1 MNYRSKKLAEND
13 CKLYLIT
20 PPKIDL
26 EKFSIELNKVLDIGI
41 VGCFQLRLK
50 NASKELIEKSSETLM
65 PICHNNGVPFI
76 LNDRAD
82 WAKEIGADGVHVGK
96 GDLSVIDA
104 RKLMGKDKVIGSSCY
119 NSYHLAMESGEQG
132 ADYVAFG
139 SFFPTKTKDNTER
152 ANIDL
157 AENWLMSAIVPL
169 VAIGG
174 ITPKNCK
181 PLIMSG
187 VDFLAV
193 ISSVWNNERS
203 PASAVI
209 DFKNVIEDTLG
220 INR

>member
-1 MNYRSKKLAEND
+1 
-13 CKLYLIT
+13 
-20 PPKIDL
+20 
-26 EKFSIELNKVLDIGI
+26 
-41 VGCFQLRLK
+41 
-50 NASKELIEKSSETLM
+50 
-65 PICHNNGVPFI
+65 
-76 LNDRAD
+76 
-82 WAKEIGADGVHVGK
+82 
-96 GDLSVIDA
+96 
-104 RKLMGKDKVIGSSCY
+104 
-119 NSYHLAMESGEQG
+119 
-132 ADYVAFG
+132 
-139 SFFPTKTKDNTER
+139 
-152 ANIDL
+152 
-157 AENWLMSAIVPL
+157 MSAIVPL